1 MQMNQFICCL
11 YQNLTDFI
19 WSFVYYQIS
28 IDLSKFIPDMDQAW
42 EKKKKSAKST
52 LSRAQN
58 VFSKH
63 KPLIWAKQK

>member
-42 EKKKKSAKST
+42 EKKECKKHIIQST
-52 LSRAQN
+52 ECI
-58 VFSKH
+58 FKT
-63 KPLIWAKQK
+63 